1 MGRLG
6 SVNMDQEINYKRL
19 ITNGCTS
26 EFKENMTKPVVEV
39 DISEVDIMGIQRYTE
54 WTEHPDIDDIE
65 LMRLAVA
72 GHNQR
77 HVYNA
82 VEKIIWDK
90 KYKSDH
96 LQIFL
101 QYLYSVKN
109 EFNPERCIHF
119 MYEYWN

>member
-1 MGRLG
+1 ML
-6 SVNMDQEINYKRL
+6 N
-19 ITNGCTS
+19 
-26 EFKENMTKPVVEV
+26 
-39 DISEVDIMGIQRYTE
+39 GIQRYAE

-90 KYKSDH
+90 NINQNIYKYFYN
-96 LQIFL
+96 IFT
-101 QYLYSVKN
+101 VV
-109 EFNPERCIHF
+109 
-119 MYEYWN
+119 